1 MRDPLHF
8 EALADDYAAARP
20 PYPDAL
26 WDTVRNLGVMRTGR
40 RALDLGAGT
49 GQATGPLLAAGLH
62 VTAVEPGKRLADRIR
77 TVFPAATVVVARA
90 EDTEFS
96 AGSFDV
102 VVAATSIHWMDPKI
116 VLPKIRAA
124 LTPDGALLVWRNV
137 FGDPD
142 APLTPFRE
150 RITQI
155 VNERGA
161 PSTSG
166 ADAEDAEATAAA
178 LIADGLFAVRD
189 VSIFRWSIELDEEH
203 VRRLFTTFSDWSRDD
218 VNKAAAAAR
227 ELGGTVLEHYLSWL
241 IVLKPIEA
249 AR

>member
-8 EALADDYAAARP
+8 EALADEYAAARP

-26 WDTVRNLGVMRTGR
+26 WDAIRNLGVMRTGH

-62 VTAVEPGKRLADRIR
+62 VKSVEPGKRLADHIR
-77 TVFPAATVVVARA
+77 TLFPAATVVVARA
-90 EDTEFS
+90 EDTEFPPR
-96 AGSFDV
+96 SFDL
-102 VVAATSIHWMDPKI
+102 VVAATSIHCMDLGI
-116 VLPKIRAA
+116 VLAKIRAA
-124 LTPDGALLVWRNV
+124 LTPDGTLLVWRNV

-150 RITQI
+150 RVAQI

-161 PSTSG
+161 PSTPG
-166 ADAEDAEATAAA
+166 VDAEDAEATAAA
-178 LIADGLFAVRD
+178 LTADGLFAVQD
-189 VSIFRWSIELDEEH
+189 VSIFRWSIELDEEQ
-203 VRRLFTTFSDWSRDD
+203 VRRLFITFSDWSPDD
-218 VNKAAAAAR
+218 VNGAAAAAR
-227 ELGGTVLEHYLSWL
+227 ELGGTLLEHYRSWL
-241 IVLKPIEA
+241 IVLKPIDA